1 MKFDFLPPAQNLS
14 INTSC
19 LFEIAEKFSE
29 NPFQLELDDQI
40 FDITCFQLDSVYS
53 M

>member
-1 MKFDFLPPAQNLS
+1 MKLDFLLPAQSLS
-14 INTSC
+14 IKTLC

-29 NPFQLELDDQI
+29 NPFQLEVDDQI